1 MSPALCLAKPGQ
13 PAICYLNV
21 FAGTAGVSPAVRQA
35 QTSGVNVP
43 RSGRDARGPSED
55 VDAGGDSQLSK
66 CTERRLISP

>member
-35 QTSGVNVP
+35 QTSGVKLNVP
-43 RSGRDARGPSED
+43 RRGRDARGPSEN

-66 CTERRLISP
+66 CTERR